1 MEIGQA
7 EPLSSVRRGAVRA
20 GAALSLAGAGIA
32 LYNRITVRPLTNH
45 ATSVIE
51 PVAVCVP
58 ARNEATRLP
67 ALIADLRA
75 QRGVAR
81 MSVVILDD
89 ASGDETFAAAV
100 DAAAGDPRITVLR
113 NDTEPPPGWTGKAA
127 ACARLA
133 DAAAA
138 PVLIFV
144 DADVRLAPGAIAAAV
159 TELRKRRV
167 ALISPWPMQR
177 AESLAEA
184 LVQPL
189 LAWSWAATLP
199 IRPANRS
206 LRPSTSVACGQ
217 FLVFDTAAYRA
228 VGGHAAVAASV
239 TEDLDIARTLRR
251 AGQPTALV
259 AAGLLASTRMYESA
273 AELYAGYTR
282 WLWSAYGGT
291 STGGATV
298 GTLAALAYWVPPLAA
313 LGGRGAVRR
322 AGALGYAAAVTGRLL
337 ARSLE
342 TRRLRAADVLA
353 AVAHPFSV
361 AAYLL
366 LWARSRRARRRGALR
381 WKDRALDSDVGH
393 PCGRAAAYPP
403 TSAQR

>member
-20 GAALSLAGAGIA
+20 GAGIAVAGAGIA
-32 LYNRITVRPLTNH
+32 LCNRITVRQLTNT

-67 ALIADLRA
+67 GLIADLRA

-81 MSVVILDD
+81 MSVVVLDD
-89 ASGDETFAAAV
+89 ASGDDTFEAAVAAAG
-100 DAAAGDPRITVLR
+100 GDPRITVLR
-113 NDTEPPPGWTGKAA
+113 NDNEPPTGWTGKAA

-133 DAAAA
+133 DSVVA

-167 ALISPWPMQR
+167 ALVSPWPMQR
-177 AESLAEA
+177 AESFAEA

-199 IRPANRS
+199 MALANRS

-251 AGQPTALV
+251 AGQPTVLV
-259 AAGLLASTRMYESA
+259 AAGRMASTRMYDSA
-273 AELYAGYTR
+273 AELDAGYTR

-291 STGGATV
+291 IAGGAAV
-298 GTLAALAYWVPPLAA
+298 GTFAALAYWVPPLAA
-313 LGGRGAVRR
+313 IGGRGAVRR
-322 AGALGYAAAVTGRLL
+322 AGALGYAAAVAGRLL

-342 TRRLRAADVLA
+342 TRSLDSADVLA
-353 AVAHPFSV
+353 ALAHPFSV
-361 AAYLL
+361 AAYLT
-366 LWARSRRARRRGALR
+366 LWARSRRARRQGALR
-381 WKDRALDSDVGH
+381 WKDRALN
-393 PCGRAAAYPP
+393 
-403 TSAQR
+403 T

>member
-20 GAALSLAGAGIA
+20 GAGIAVLGAGIA
-32 LYNRITVRPLTNH
+32 LYNRITVRQLTNT

-58 ARNEATRLP
+58 ARDEATRLP
-67 ALIADLRA
+67 GLIADLRA

-81 MSVVILDD
+81 MSIVILDD
-89 ASGDETFAAAV
+89 ASVDVTFEAAV
-100 DAAAGDPRITVLR
+100 DAAGGDPRITVLR

-133 DAAAA
+133 EAVVA
-138 PVLIFV
+138 PVLVFV
-144 DADVRLAPGAIAAAV
+144 DADVRLEPGAIAAAV

-167 ALISPWPMQR
+167 ALVSPWPRQR
-177 AESLAEA
+177 AESLTEA

-199 IRPANRS
+199 IAPANRS

-217 FLVFDTAAYRA
+217 FLVFDTAAYRS
-228 VGGHAAVAASV
+228 VDGHAAVAASV
-239 TEDLDIARTLRR
+239 TEDLDLARTLRR

-259 AAGLLASTRMYESA
+259 AAGRMASTRMYEST
-273 AELYAGYTR
+273 AELDAGYTR

-291 STGGATV
+291 IAGGAAV
-298 GTLAALAYWVPPLAA
+298 GTIAALAYWVPPLAA

-322 AGALGYAAAVTGRLL
+322 AGVVGYAAAVTGRLL

-342 TRRLRAADVLA
+342 TRRLGSADVLA
-353 AVAHPFSV
+353 ALAHPFSV
-361 AAYLL
+361 AAYLT
-366 LWARSRRARRRGALR
+366 LWARSQRARRQGTLR
-381 WKDRALDSDVGH
+381 WKDRALN
-393 PCGRAAAYPP
+393 A
-403 TSAQR
+403 

>member
-1 MEIGQA
+1 MGQA
-7 EPLSSVRRGAVRA
+7 EPLSSVRRGTVRA
-20 GAALSLAGAGIA
+20 GAGIAVLGAGIA
-32 LYNRITVRPLTNH
+32 LYNRITVRQLANT

-58 ARNEATRLP
+58 ARDEAARLP
-67 ALIADLRA
+67 GLIADLRA

-89 ASGDETFAAAV
+89 ASGDDTFAAAV
-100 DAAAGDPRITVLR
+100 EAAGDDPRITVLR
-113 NDTEPPPGWTGKAA
+113 NDTEPPSGWTGKAA

-133 DAAAA
+133 ESVVA
-138 PVLIFV
+138 PVLVFV
-144 DADVRLAPGAIAAAV
+144 DADVRLEPDAIAAAV

-167 ALISPWPMQR
+167 ALVSPWPRQR
-177 AESLAEA
+177 AESLTEA

-199 IRPANRS
+199 IAPANRS

-228 VGGHAAVAASV
+228 VGGHSAVAASV
-239 TEDLDIARTLRR
+239 TEDLDLARTLRR

-259 AAGLLASTRMYESA
+259 AAGRMASTRMYESA
-273 AELYAGYTR
+273 AELDAGYTR

-291 STGGATV
+291 IAGGAAV
-298 GTLAALAYWVPPLAA
+298 GTIAALAYWVPPLAA

-322 AGALGYAAAVTGRLL
+322 AGVAGYAAAVTGRLL

-342 TRRLRAADVLA
+342 TRRLGSADVLA
-353 AVAHPFSV
+353 ALAHPFSV
-361 AAYLL
+361 AAYLT
-366 LWARSRRARRRGALR
+366 LWARSQRARRQGTLR
-381 WKDRALDSDVGH
+381 WKHRALN
-393 PCGRAAAYPP
+393 
-403 TSAQR
+403 T